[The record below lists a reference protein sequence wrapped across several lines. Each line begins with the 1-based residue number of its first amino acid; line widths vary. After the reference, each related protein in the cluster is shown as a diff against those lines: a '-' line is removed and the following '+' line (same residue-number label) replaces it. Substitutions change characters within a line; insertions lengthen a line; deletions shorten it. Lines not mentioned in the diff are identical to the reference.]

1 MNSLQSSVL
10 ATIVNTPKRPEELEK
25 AIPFLMARATSRMG
39 NAFSKALKPFGLN
52 LSEWRVCASL
62 LYVPGQTLSELS
74 LHASS
79 DISALSRIID
89 RLEGQELVRR
99 ERSATDGRSIRVV
112 LTEKGEELALRIVPV
127 AKRHESVALSGFN
140 AGDVKVL
147 RSMLLRLF
155 ENAGA
160 LDELP

>member
-1 MNSLQSSVL
+1 
-10 ATIVNTPKRPEELEK
+10 
-25 AIPFLMARATSRMG
+25 MG

-89 RLEGQELVRR
+89 RLESQELVRR

-112 LTEKGEELALRIVPV
+112 LTEKGQALAMSIVPV
-127 AKRHESVALSGFN
+127 AKRHESVIVAGFAPN
-140 AGDVKVL
+140 EIKTL
-147 RSMLLRLF
+147 RAMLLRLY

-160 LDELP
+160 LDDLP